1 MKLIWAIIILV
12 ISGCLPFMNPNDQS
26 VIAYYEIKAI
36 KQPSSMSCW
45 ATVYTMML
53 SWKNNTTLTLDSAVD
68 RLGNPWKTYF
78 YNDDGLPLGQERLFV
93 STAGLREEPPAN
105 YSIQGFINMLKNY
118 GPLWIVTGNG
128 ISSHA
133 RLLIGI
139 NGDGSYENSKFSF
152 INPQTG
158 KIETQDAL
166 DFFREFELE
175 ARFVIDRRLDDIPFR
190 WQIIHW

>member
-1 MKLIWAIIILV
+1 
-12 ISGCLPFMNPNDQS
+12 MNPNDQS

-45 ATVYTMML
+45 ATVYAMML
-53 SWKNNTTLTLDSAVD
+53 SWKNNTTLTLDSAVE

-78 YNDDGLPLGQERLFV
+78 DNDDGLPLGQERLFV

-133 RLLIGI
+133 RLMIGI
-139 NGDGSYENSKFSF
+139 KGDGSYENSKFSF